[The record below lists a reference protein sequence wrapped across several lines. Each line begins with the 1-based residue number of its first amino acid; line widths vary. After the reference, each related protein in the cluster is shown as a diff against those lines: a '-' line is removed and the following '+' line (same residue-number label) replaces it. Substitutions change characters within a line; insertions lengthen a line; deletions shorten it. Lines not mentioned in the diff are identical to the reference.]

1 MDIIYNIRIIRGG
14 GGGGRGKEGG
24 KGDFWLE
31 GVGKLFQD
39 IFSVSSRASMM
50 NAFKCSR
57 TENELLRIM
66 CLNWNLLFIPESDK
80 ELMLFKLHI

>member
-1 MDIIYNIRIIRGG
+1 MDIIYNIRIIRV
-14 GGGGRGKEGG
+14 GG
-24 KGDFWLE
+24 KGEGGGKGGGKGELWLE

-39 IFSVSSRASMM
+39 IFSVSSRASLM

-80 ELMLFKLHI
+80 EPRLF